1 MGSGLNFHKLGL
13 GCTLVAL
20 LLGQQSLAGGFA
32 DRFFDPSDGYLD
44 TSNWLATRTGFLPVP
59 IIITEPAVGYGGGAA
74 LAFFHGQFM
83 GTKAEN
89 GKGRRVPP
97 SVSVVAA
104 GGTENGTW
112 FVGGGH
118 LGIWREDTIRYTGGA
133 GYADV
138 VMDYYGFNGGLGKH
152 PVRFESTAFGLMQ
165 ELQFRLGESHFFA
178 GISYRLVDTQNKFDL
193 GSVLPI
199 PGIPALKFDSRSAG
213 VSLSLNYDDRDNMFT
228 PSDGLDAELKL
239 GNYGSAWGGDD
250 NFNKYRLYAKYYQ
263 RLSDAWVMGL
273 RGDTEGVDGDAPFY
287 EYPFVDMR
295 GIKVMRYQGKRTA
308 LGELELRWS
317 FHPRWALVGF
327 GGVGKTW
334 AGNGKH
340 DSDALYSKGLGFRY
354 LIASKLGLQVGVDIA
369 QGPEDTAFY
378 IQVGSAWKR

>member
-1 MGSGLNFHKLGL
+1 
-13 GCTLVAL
+13 
-20 LLGQQSLAGGFA
+20 
-32 DRFFDPSDGYLD
+32 
-44 TSNWLATRTGFLPVP
+44 
-59 IIITEPAVGYGGGAA
+59 
-74 LAFFHGQFM
+74 
-83 GTKAEN
+83 
-89 GKGRRVPP
+89 
-97 SVSVVAA
+97 
-104 GGTENGTW
+104 
-112 FVGGGH
+112 
-118 LGIWREDTIRYTGGA
+118 
-133 GYADV
+133 
-138 VMDYYGFNGGLGKH
+138 MDYYGFNGGLGKH

-228 PSDGLDAELKL
+228 PSDGLYAELKL

-263 RLSDAWVMGL
+263 RLSDDWVMGL

-327 GGVGKTW
+327 SGVGKTW

-369 QGPEDTAFY
+369 QGPEDAAFY

>member
-1 MGSGLNFHKLGL
+1 
-13 GCTLVAL
+13 
-20 LLGQQSLAGGFA
+20 
-32 DRFFDPSDGYLD
+32 
-44 TSNWLATRTGFLPVP
+44 
-59 IIITEPAVGYGGGAA
+59 
-74 LAFFHGQFM
+74 M

-104 GGTENGTW
+104 GGTEKGTW

-228 PSDGLDAELKL
+228 PSDGLYAELKL
-239 GNYGSAWGGDD
+239 GNYGSAW
-250 NFNKYRLYAKYYQ
+250 
-263 RLSDAWVMGL
+263 
-273 RGDTEGVDGDAPFY
+273 
-287 EYPFVDMR
+287 
-295 GIKVMRYQGKRTA
+295 KR
-308 LGELELRWS
+308 
-317 FHPRWALVGF
+317 
-327 GGVGKTW
+327 
-334 AGNGKH
+334 
-340 DSDALYSKGLGFRY
+340 
-354 LIASKLGLQVGVDIA
+354 
-369 QGPEDTAFY
+369 
-378 IQVGSAWKR
+378 